1 MKMNKKTLIITTIC
15 SLVVLGLII
24 VAVCLSC
31 GENDEKSTDET
42 TKSNNHTIVLDDGET
57 IVVGSNVQESFTTS
71 SMKDDENIEDETT
84 SLNMLETAPIHN
96 EEAETEEGHTTKD
109 LQATE
114 PITFVDRETSTTP
127 FVDSNGGDDTV
138 NTTTSNNGGGSAS
151 QSTSVTKPVVNP
163 TNPTTSAQQTTT
175 KTEQPTSKEEQ
186 TTTTP
191 VVAVVSGWKPEMV
204 TEFYTYFKKYI
215 NQESRISAHLKN
227 RYDAICTKHL
237 NSTFGCSSMITALE
251 AEWEI
256 CTCDMCYMTNVFD
269 LTYRYSFSEEYY
281 YGAEIVTVDGYG
293 SEAVAKIISSM
304 TKAVANYAYVNIYY
318 DASSNKST
326 AYICTRGT
334 KIESYGGNSYYD
346 GETLVWMD

>member
-31 GENDEKSTDET
+31 GENDENATDET
-42 TKSNNHTIVLDDGET
+42 TKSNKHTIVLDDGET

-71 SMKDDENIEDETT
+71 YMKDDENIEEETT

-96 EEAETEEGHTTKD
+96 DEAETEEGHTTKD

-114 PITFVDRETSTTP
+114 PITFADTETSTTP

-151 QSTSVTKPVVNP
+151 QSTTTPVVNP
-163 TNPTTSAQQTTT
+163 TNPTTSAQHTTT
-175 KTEQPTSKEEQ
+175 KTEQPTSKEEE

-191 VVAVVSGWKPEMV
+191 VVTVASGWKPEMV

-215 NQESRISAHLKN
+215 NDESMVSSHLKK
-227 RYDAICTKHL
+227 RYDAICSNYL
-237 NSTFGCSSMITALE
+237 NSTFGCSAMITALE
-251 AEWEI
+251 AQWEV
-256 CTCDMCYMTNVFD
+256 CTCDMCLMTNVYD
-269 LTYRYSFSEEYY
+269 LTYRFSFSEKIV

-293 SEAVAKIISSM
+293 SEAVSKIVAKK

-318 DASSNKST
+318 DANTNKST

-334 KIESYGGNSYYD
+334 FIDNYGGCSYYD
-346 GETLVWMD
+346 GDELVWMD